1 MNEQEFYRAMT
12 ARYSALSGFVPD
24 EASDIALRFH
34 ALAGEL
40 ADFSARLDE
49 AARQSDPLTAKGE
62 ALDALAALRGIS
74 RRPAAPAAADLTF
87 TRAPGTAGEVPIP
100 AGTACAAPDG
110 RVYLTTDAGS
120 IPAGET
126 SATLA
131 ARAALAGRGGN
142 AAAGSVTLPR
152 RLAAGVAAVENGAP
166 FAGGTDAEGDD
177 SLRRRLLAAW
187 ARPANGVNGES
198 YRAAA
203 EAWPGIGSAAVCA
216 GERPGSLTVYA
227 AADGAPA
234 VPEAVLAGLSE
245 ALGGMRAPCDTVTV
259 ESAEAVAAGV
269 SIEIEAPAECFSEV
283 REALLGRVRETLDRM
298 PVGAG
303 LPVARLCA
311 LAMDREEVTNCRVL
325 LPAADL
331 AAGPAQVLRA
341 GELSVTRMG
350 G

>member
-74 RRPAAPAAADLTF
+74 RRPAAHAAGELTF

-131 ARAALAGRGGN
+131 ARAALAGRRGN
-142 AAAGSVTLPR
+142 ASAGSVTLPR

-331 AAGPAQVLRA
+331 APGPAQVLRA

>member
-1 MNEQEFYRAMT
+1 MDALLIDGGHLCDSLGSPVMVGGERELLQRAAIRLAVRRGSLPHDPAFGST
-12 ARYSALSGFVPD
+12 LHRLDADGPAGARDA
-24 EASDIALRFH
+24 R
-34 ALAGEL
+34 ALA
-40 ADFSARLDE
+40 DARL
-49 AARQSDPLTAKGE
+49 
-62 ALDALAALRGIS
+62 ALAPL
-74 RRPAAPAAADLTF
+74 PQF
-87 TRAPGTAGEVPIP
+87 EVRAPGTAGEVPIP

>member
-74 RRPAAPAAADLTF
+74 RRPAAHAAGELTF

-120 IPAGET
+120 IPAGKT

-259 ESAEAVAAGV
+259 ESAEAVAADV
-269 SIEIEAPAECFSEV
+269 SIEIEAAAERFSEV

>member
-34 ALAGEL
+34 ALAGER
-40 ADFSARLDE
+40 ADFSARRDE
-49 AARQSDPLTAKGE
+49 AARQADPRRAKGE
-62 ALDALAALRGIS
+62 ALDARAALRGIS
-74 RRPAAPAAADLTF
+74 RRPAAHAAGELTF

-152 RLAAGVAAVENGAP
+152 RLVAGVAAVENGAP

-198 YRAAA
+198 YRAA
-203 EAWPGIGSAAVCA
+203 G
-216 GERPGSLTVYA
+216 
-227 AADGAPA
+227 
-234 VPEAVLAGLSE
+234 PEAVRAGLAA

-269 SIEIEAPAECFSEV
+269 SIEIEAPTECFSEV

-311 LAMDREEVTNCRVL
+311 LAMAREEVTNCRVL

>member
-62 ALDALAALRGIS
+62 ALDALAALRGMS
-74 RRPAAPAAADLTF
+74 RRPAAHAAGELTF
-87 TRAPGTAGEVPIP
+87 TRAPGTAGEVSIP

-120 IPAGET
+120 IPAGKT

-166 FAGGTDAEGDD
+166 FAGGTDAEEDD

-227 AADGAPA
+227 AADGAPT

-259 ESAEAVAAGV
+259 ESAEAVAADV
-269 SIEIEAPAECFSEV
+269 SIEIEVPAERFSEV

-298 PVGAG
+298 PVGVG

-331 AAGPAQVLRA
+331 AAGPAQVLRV

>member
-74 RRPAAPAAADLTF
+74 RRPAAHAAGELTF

-142 AAAGSVTLPR
+142 ATAGSVTLPR

>member
-74 RRPAAPAAADLTF
+74 RRPAAHAAGELTF

-216 GERPGSLTVYA
+216 GERPGSLTV
-227 AADGAPA
+227 
-234 VPEAVLAGLSE
+234 LS
-245 ALGGMRAPCDTVTV
+245 L
-259 ESAEAVAAGV
+259 
-269 SIEIEAPAECFSEV
+269 IHI
-283 REALLGRVRETLDRM
+283 
-298 PVGAG
+298 
-303 LPVARLCA
+303 
-311 LAMDREEVTNCRVL
+311 
-325 LPAADL
+325 
-331 AAGPAQVLRA
+331 
-341 GELSVTRMG
+341 
-350 G
+350 

>member
-74 RRPAAPAAADLTF
+74 RRPAAHAAGELTF

-152 RLAAGVAAVENGAP
+152 RLAAGVAAGGNGAP

>member
-1 MNEQEFYRAMT
+1 MNEQDFYRAMT

-74 RRPAAPAAADLTF
+74 RRPAAHAAGKLTF
-87 TRAPGTAGEVPIP
+87 TRAPGTAGEIPIP

-177 SLRRRLLAAW
+177 SLCRRLLAAW

-227 AADGAPA
+227 AADGAPT

-259 ESAEAVAAGV
+259 ESAEAVAADV
-269 SIEIEAPAECFSEV
+269 SIEIEVPAECFSEV

-298 PVGAG
+298 PVGVG

-311 LAMDREEVTNCRVL
+311 LAMDREEVTNCRIL

>member
-1 MNEQEFYRAMT
+1 MNEQDFYRAMT

-49 AARQSDPLTAKGE
+49 AARQADPLTAHGE
-62 ALDALAALRGIS
+62 ALDALAALRGIT
-74 RRPAAPAAADLTF
+74 RRPAAHAAGELTF
-87 TRAPGTAGEVPIP
+87 TRAPGTAGEIPVP
-100 AGTACAAPDG
+100 AGTASAAPDG
-110 RVYLTTDAGS
+110 RVYLTTEAGS
-120 IPAGET
+120 IPPGEA

-152 RLAAGVAAVENGAP
+152 RPVAGVAAVENGTP

-177 SLRRRLLAAW
+177 PLRRRLLAAW

-203 EAWPGIGSAAVCA
+203 EAWPGVGSAAVCA
-216 GERPGSLTVYA
+216 GDGPGVLTVYA
-227 AADGAPA
+227 AADGAQT
-234 VPEAVLAGLSE
+234 VPEAVLAELAE
-245 ALGGMRAPCDTVTV
+245 TLGGMRAPCDTVAV
-259 ESAEAVAAGV
+259 KSAEAVAADV
-269 SIEIEAPAECFSEV
+269 SMEIDVPEDCFPEV
-283 REALLGRVRETLDRM
+283 QEALLGRVRALLGHM

-303 LPVARLCA
+303 MPAARLCA
-311 LAMDREEVTNCRVL
+311 LAMDCEEVANCRVL

-331 AAGPAQVLRA
+331 SAGPTQVLRA

>member
-1 MNEQEFYRAMT
+1 M
-12 ARYSALSGFVPD
+12 
-24 EASDIALRFH
+24 
-34 ALAGEL
+34 
-40 ADFSARLDE
+40 
-49 AARQSDPLTAKGE
+49 
-62 ALDALAALRGIS
+62 
-74 RRPAAPAAADLTF
+74 
-87 TRAPGTAGEVPIP
+87 
-100 AGTACAAPDG
+100 
-110 RVYLTTDAGS
+110 YLTTDAGS

>member
-1 MNEQEFYRAMT
+1 M
-12 ARYSALSGFVPD
+12 
-24 EASDIALRFH
+24 
-34 ALAGEL
+34 
-40 ADFSARLDE
+40 
-49 AARQSDPLTAKGE
+49 
-62 ALDALAALRGIS
+62 
-74 RRPAAPAAADLTF
+74 
-87 TRAPGTAGEVPIP
+87 
-100 AGTACAAPDG
+100 
-110 RVYLTTDAGS
+110 
-120 IPAGET
+120 
-126 SATLA
+126 
-131 ARAALAGRGGN
+131 
-142 AAAGSVTLPR
+142 
-152 RLAAGVAAVENGAP
+152 ENGAP

-269 SIEIEAPAECFSEV
+269 SIEIEAPTECFSEV

-303 LPVARLCA
+303 LPWRASARSQWTA
-311 LAMDREEVTNCRVL
+311 KR
-325 LPAADL
+325 
-331 AAGPAQVLRA
+331 
-341 GELSVTRMG
+341 
-350 G
+350 

>member
-1 MNEQEFYRAMT
+1 MNEQDFYRAMV

-40 ADFSARLDE
+40 AGFSARLDE
-49 AARQSDPLTAKGE
+49 AARQTDPLTADGG

-74 RRPAAPAAADLTF
+74 RKPAAHAAGELTF
-87 TRAPGTAGEVPIP
+87 TRAPGTAGEIPIP

-110 RVYLTTDAGS
+110 RVYLTAAAGS
-120 IPAGET
+120 IPAWEA

-152 RLAAGVAAVENGAP
+152 RPVAGVAAVENGAP
-166 FAGGTDAEGDD
+166 FAGGADAEEDD

-187 ARPANGVNGES
+187 VNPANGVNGES
-198 YRAAA
+198 CRAAA
-203 EAWPGIGSAAVCA
+203 EAWPGVGSAAVRA
-216 GERPGSLTVYA
+216 GDSPGSIAVHV
-227 AADGAPA
+227 AADGAQA
-234 VPEAVLAGLSE
+234 VPEAVLAGLAE
-245 ALGGMRAPCDTVTV
+245 ALDGMRAPCGTVTV
-259 ESAEAVAAGV
+259 ESAEAVPADV
-269 SIEIEAPAECFSEV
+269 SIEIEAAEGRFPEA
-283 REALLGRVRETLDRM
+283 REALLGLVRTALDRL

-303 LPVARLCA
+303 ISVARLYA
-311 LAMDREEVTNCRVL
+311 LAMGCEAVGNCRVL

-331 AAGPAQVLRA
+331 SAGPSQVLRA
-341 GELSVTRMG
+341 GKLSVTRMG

>member
-1 MNEQEFYRAMT
+1 MNEQNFYRAMT

-74 RRPAAPAAADLTF
+74 RRPAAHAAGELTF
-87 TRAPGTAGEVPIP
+87 TRAPGTAGEIPIP

-142 AAAGSVTLPR
+142 AAASSVTLPR

-259 ESAEAVAAGV
+259 ESAEAVAADV
-269 SIEIEAPAECFSEV
+269 SIEIEVPAECFSEV

-325 LPAADL
+325 LPAVDL
-331 AAGPAQVLRA
+331 TAGPAQVLRA

>member
-74 RRPAAPAAADLTF
+74 RRPAAHAAGELTF

-110 RVYLTTDAGS
+110 RVYLTTGAGS

-152 RLAAGVAAVENGAP
+152 RFAAGVAAVENGAP